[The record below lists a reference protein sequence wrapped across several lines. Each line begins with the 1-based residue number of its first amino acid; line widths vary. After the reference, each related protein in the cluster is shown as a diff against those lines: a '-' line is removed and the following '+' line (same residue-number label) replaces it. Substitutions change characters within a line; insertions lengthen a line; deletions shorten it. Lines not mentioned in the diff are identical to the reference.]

1 MFAEVVI
8 KPTLG
13 AALALLTLLIVA
25 CDPGSDA
32 PAPAADTQRPAD
44 KSGEVTDAPATT
56 VAQRT
61 VVSDQL
67 PYAEIDNEL
76 VYGYFVF
83 PSDMIEPLPAV
94 ILFHERWGL
103 TDDVRKRADK
113 LAAEGHIVLAVDLF
127 NGETTSDPS
136 VARVL
141 MTRVIEKP
149 DPVISNIR
157 SAFEFVNV
165 TAGAPR
171 TGALGWGFGGTW
183 SMNAAILFSD
193 EIDAAVVYYGQ
204 VTSDE
209 DKLRAVSSPVLG
221 LFAGKDRSVSA
232 ESIKA
237 FEQSMKRLRKT
248 YDIHVYSQAG
258 AGFANPSSNKF
269 DARVAEDAWGRA
281 LEFLKTHLSVS
292 DDDRGSES
300 G

>member
-13 AALALLTLLIVA
+13 AALALFTLLLVA
-25 CDPGSDA
+25 CDPGSDG
-32 PAPAADTQRPAD
+32 PAPAADTEQPAD
-44 KSGEVTDAPATT
+44 TSGEVAQVPATT
-56 VAQRT
+56 EVQRT

-67 PYAEIDNEL
+67 PYAEIDDEL

-94 ILFHERWGL
+94 IMFHERWGL

-127 NGETTSDPS
+127 NGKTTNDPS
-136 VARVL
+136 VARAL

-157 SAFEFVNV
+157 SAFEFVND

-183 SMNAAILFSD
+183 SMNAAILFGD
-193 EIDAAVVYYGQ
+193 EIDATVIYYGQ
-204 VTSDE
+204 ITSDE
-209 DKLRAVSSPVLG
+209 DKLRTANSPVLG
-221 LFAGKDRSVSA
+221 LFAGKDRSMPA
-232 ESIKA
+232 ESVEA

-248 YDIHVYSQAG
+248 YDIHVYPQAG
-258 AGFANPSSNKF
+258 AGFANPSSNRF
-269 DARVAEDAWGRA
+269 DAEVASDAWGRT